1 MNRQPNVQI
10 RQQDAYEQGRIDADN
25 STAAS
30 ILLEHIERAESFRLC
45 RGRQLRASA
54 LVRLGLDDLISVN

>member
-1 MNRQPNVQI
+1 MSRQSNVQI

-30 ILLEHIERAESFRLC
+30 ILLEQIERAQAFRLH

>member
-25 STAAS
+25 STATGV
-30 ILLEHIERAESFRLC
+30 LLEHIERAQSFRLY
-45 RGRQLRASA
+45 RGRQLQPST
-54 LVRLGLDDLISVN
+54 LVRLGLSDLITIN